1 MDASLG
7 TRGSQG
13 RQLMVLRASLLVA
26 LFGKAGWTFSEKDR
40 RADWKRQAGR
50 SVNGVNG
57 GA

>member
-1 MDASLG
+1 
-7 TRGSQG
+7 
-13 RQLMVLRASLLVA
+13 MVRRASLLVA